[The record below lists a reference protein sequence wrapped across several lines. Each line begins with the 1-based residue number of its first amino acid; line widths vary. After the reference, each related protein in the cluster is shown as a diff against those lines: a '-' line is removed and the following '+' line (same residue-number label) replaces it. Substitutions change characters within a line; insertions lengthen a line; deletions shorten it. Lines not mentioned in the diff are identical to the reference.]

1 MYVITVIKVIKR
13 HVLVVV
19 NYRRAVE
26 KLARVEES
34 RRNRS
39 VTNLIKVRYLTLTRD
54 SIAKWKLATVLTS
67 SVRVEFEFFA
77 FAKVLI

>member
-1 MYVITVIKVIKR
+1 MIEVIER

-39 VTNLIKVRYLTLTRD
+39 VTNLIKVRYLTLIRD
-54 SIAKWKLATVLTS
+54 SIAK
-67 SVRVEFEFFA
+67 
-77 FAKVLI
+77 